1 MSDTEEESSSSSQE
15 SDHEM
20 MCATAMMLCDQHRTA
35 ARAISIAIPIIFCD
49 DRHAE
54 DGDYSVNAL
63 RDKTDRLVHL

>member
-20 MCATAMMLCDQHRTA
+20 MCATAMMLCDQHRAA

-54 DGDYSVNAL
+54 EQIDSFTCKWAIL
-63 RDKTDRLVHL
+63 LFLSQ